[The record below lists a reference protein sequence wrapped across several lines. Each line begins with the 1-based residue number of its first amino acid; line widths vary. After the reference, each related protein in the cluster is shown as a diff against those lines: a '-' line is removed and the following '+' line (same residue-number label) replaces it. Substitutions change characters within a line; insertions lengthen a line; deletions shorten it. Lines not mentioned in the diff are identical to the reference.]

1 MEDIII
7 LLKTL
12 NLYAHNAHNLA
23 SRLVF
28 NQDHEMLLEIYEAAD
43 TNYDDVLERLIG
55 LKGDVDNIA
64 QMDLTAAQHNTSLSQ
79 GSDNATKLKVCLE
92 LEKAI
97 CQKIEILIRSKQVS
111 VGTEQL
117 LGDICNTSEVRQY
130 KMTRRL
136 MK

>member
-1 MEDIII
+1 MEEIII

-23 SRLVF
+23 SRIVF

-55 LKGDVDNIA
+55 LKGDVSIA
-64 QMDLTAAQHNTSLSQ
+64 PLDLTAAQHNAKLSQ
-79 GSDNATKLKVCLE
+79 GSDNASKLKVCLE

-97 CQKIEILIRSKQVS
+97 CEKIEILVRAKQVS

-117 LGDICNTSEVRQY
+117 LGEICNTSEVRQY
-130 KMTRRL
+130 KLSRRL